1 LSTSKPLGEVRGVGS
16 VILLTMLTFGI
27 YGLYWNFKTFDELHR
42 HRGQG
47 VTGGVGLLLALAGVS
62 PFVLGSYV
70 GKAYEEADYEPTVS
84 GWTGLWFLPGVLLLG
99 IGPIIYLAKVQGAL
113 NNLWTTVDGGAAES
127 SAAAEPAG

>member
-1 LSTSKPLGEVRGVGS
+1 LSAKPLGEVRGVGS

-42 HRGQG
+42 HRGTG
-47 VTGGVGLLLALAGVS
+47 ATGGVGVLLALAGVS

-84 GWTGLWFLPGVLLLG
+84 GWTGLWFVPGVLLLFL
-99 IGPIIYLAKVQGAL
+99 GPLIYLAKVQGAL
-113 NNLWTTVDGGAAES
+113 NNLWTTLGKTPVEAP
-127 SAAAEPAG
+127 AAAEPAS

>member
-16 VILLTMLTFGI
+16 VILLTMITFGI
-27 YGLYWNFKTFDELHR
+27 YGILWNFRTFTELQR

-47 VTGGVGLLLALAGVS
+47 VTGGVGVLLALAGVS

-84 GWTGLWFLPGVLLLG
+84 GLTGLWFLPGVLLLG

-113 NNLWTTVDGGAAES
+113 NNLWTTLGKAPAE
-127 SAAAEPAG
+127 AAAEPA